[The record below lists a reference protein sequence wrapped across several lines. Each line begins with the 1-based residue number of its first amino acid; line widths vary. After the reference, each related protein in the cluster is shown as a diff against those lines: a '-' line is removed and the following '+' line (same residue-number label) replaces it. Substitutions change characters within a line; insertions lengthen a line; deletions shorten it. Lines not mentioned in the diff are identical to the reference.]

1 MPINALRRLHE
12 ATASEVESLSISR
25 IESRRYVMH
34 FLADRLLAIAPRNLV
49 DLIDPCRFNQ
59 PKLLQLLTTTMKD
72 GLPAS
77 GCELNDAVQREF
89 AKPEA
94 TLFVLAASSG
104 CMLQHALLHLAG
116 GDREQEGD
124 LKIPGVEVITGPLN
138 QEIEDL
144 KRIPPLLSFSPLSP
158 PLGLSDTDAMTEDSA
173 SDLQRPTSN
182 RLREEDDIQTPKQR
196 HLQLI
201 SSSREIWDDIH
212 TDYNRTGRTRYH
224 HAQSFRPSIPLC
236 WRKKYRGGLPPL
248 SSPPFSLRAKLYKTE
263 SFLIEDMAG
272 ALIQSINIPASLAGP
287 RNGKFQG
294 PGKVKRAISMMVS
307 LQTPG
312 LRMRSFSGLRVGN
325 ALDSL
330 RYSQKDFHSKM
341 RAVISVRKGIASRGV
356 VRAMFERFT
365 EKAIKVIM
373 LAQEEARRLGHNFVG
388 TEQILLGL
396 IGEGTGIAAKVL
408 KSMGINLKDARVE
421 VEKII
426 GRGSGFVAVEIPFT
440 PRAKRVLELSL
451 EEARQLGHNYIG
463 SEHLLLGLL
472 REGEGVA
479 ARVLENLGAD
489 PANIRTQ
496 VIRMVGENTE
506 AVSAGVGGGSTG
518 NKMPTLEEYGTNLT
532 KLAEEGKLD
541 PVVGRQQQ
549 IERVTQILGRRTKN
563 NPCLIGEPGVGKT
576 AIAEGLAQRIANGDV
591 PETIEGKKVITL
603 DMGLLVAG
611 TKYRGEFEERL
622 KKLMEEIKQSDEII
636 LFIDEVHT
644 LIGAGAAEGAIDAAN
659 ILKPALARGELQ
671 CIGATTLDE
680 YRKHIEKDAALERRF
695 QPVKVPEPTV
705 DETIQILKGLRERYE
720 IHHKLRYTDESLVAA
735 AQLSYQYISDRFL
748 PDKAI
753 DLIDEAGSRVRL
765 RHAQLPEEARELE
778 KELRQITKEKNEA
791 VRGQDFEKAGELR
804 DREMDLKAQISAVA
818 DKSKE
823 MSKAETEAGDGGAV
837 VTEADIQHIVS
848 SWTGIPVEKVS
859 TDESDRLLKMEE
871 ILHKR
876 VIGQDEAVKAISR
889 AIRRARVGLK
899 NPSRPIASFIFS
911 GPTGVGKSE
920 LAKALAAYYF
930 GSEEAMIRLDMSE
943 FMERHTVSKLI
954 GSPPGYVGYTEG
966 GQLTE
971 AVRRRP
977 YTVVLFD
984 EIEKA
989 HPDVFNMMLQI
1000 LEDGRLTD
1008 SKGRTV
1014 DFKNTL
1020 LIMTSNVGSSVIE
1033 KGGRRIGFDLEY
1045 DEKDSSYNRIKSL
1058 VTEELKQYFR
1068 PEFLNRLDEMI
1079 VFRQLT
1085 KQEVKEIADIMLK
1098 EVFQRLEMKDIELQV
1113 TERFRDRVVEEGYN
1127 PSYGARPLRR
1137 AIMRL
1142 LEDSMAEKMLS
1153 CEIKGGDSVIVDV
1166 DSDGNVIVLNG
1177 SGGATLE
1184 PLAEA
1189 PLSI

>member
-1 MPINALRRLHE
+1 MIQLMHFADSTTFRKKMARPLVKSAVLPDAVSGSFPLFQGSGKARKPANM
-12 ATASEVESLSISR
+12 TC
-25 IESRRYVMH
+25 SRRSSQLR
-34 FLADRLLAIAPRNLV
+34 FLG
-49 DLIDPCRFNQ
+49 F
-59 PKLLQLLTTTMKD
+59 T
-72 GLPAS
+72 GLKAS
-77 GCELNDAVQREF
+77 ND
-89 AKPEA
+89 
-94 TLFVLAASSG
+94 
-104 CMLQHALLHLAG
+104 LHLVSG
-116 GDREQEGD
+116 
-124 LKIPGVEVITGPLN
+124 
-138 QEIEDL
+138 
-144 KRIPPLLSFSPLSP
+144 FSKDFRL
-158 PLGLSDTDAMTEDSA
+158 AVSA
-173 SDLQRPTSN
+173 SVSA
-182 RLREEDDIQTPKQR
+182 PK
-196 HLQLI
+196 
-201 SSSREIWDDIH
+201 
-212 TDYNRTGRTRYH
+212 
-224 HAQSFRPSIPLC
+224 
-236 WRKKYRGGLPPL
+236 
-248 SSPPFSLRAKLYKTE
+248 
-263 SFLIEDMAG
+263 
-272 ALIQSINIPASLAGP
+272 
-287 RNGKFQG
+287 GK
-294 PGKVKRAISMMVS
+294 
-307 LQTPG
+307 
-312 LRMRSFSGLRVGN
+312 
-325 ALDSL
+325 
-330 RYSQKDFHSKM
+330 
-341 RAVISVRKGIASRGV
+341 ASRGV
-356 VRAMFERFT
+356 AVAMFERFT

-408 KSMGINLKDARVE
+408 KSMGINLKDARIE

-489 PANIRTQ
+489 TSNIRTQ
-496 VIRMVGENTE
+496 VIRMVGESTE
-506 AVSAGVGGGSTG
+506 AVGAGVGGGSSG
-518 NKMPTLEEYGTNLT
+518 NKMPTLDEFGTNLT
-532 KLAEEGKLD
+532 KLAEE
-541 PVVGRQQQ
+541 
-549 IERVTQILGRRTKN
+549 
-563 NPCLIGEPGVGKT
+563 
-576 AIAEGLAQRIANGDV
+576 
-591 PETIEGKKVITL
+591 
-603 DMGLLVAG
+603 
-611 TKYRGEFEERL
+611 
-622 KKLMEEIKQSDEII
+622 
-636 LFIDEVHT
+636 
-644 LIGAGAAEGAIDAAN
+644 
-659 ILKPALARGELQ
+659 

-680 YRKHIEKDAALERRF
+680 YRKHIEKDPALERRF
-695 QPVKVPEPTV
+695 QPVKVPEPNV
-705 DETIQILKGLRERYE
+705 DETIEILKGLRERYE
-720 IHHKLRYTDESLVAA
+720 IHHKLRYTDEALIAA
-735 AQLSYQYISDRFL
+735 AHLSYQYIRFLEQSHSASFIFSLHFLHLLKPEPCITFFTLVFLCGFSDRFL

-753 DLIDEAGSRVRL
+753 DLVDEAGSRVRL
-765 RHAQLPEEARELE
+765 RHAQVFYFL
-778 KELRQITKEKNEA
+778 I
-791 VRGQDFEKAGELR
+791 VAGELR
-804 DREMDLKAQISAVA
+804 DREMELKAQISALV
-818 DKSKE
+818 DKGKE
-823 MSKAETEAGDGGAV
+823 RSQAENEAGEGGPV
-837 VTEADIQHIVS
+837 VTEVDIQHIVS
-848 SWTGIPVEKVS
+848 AWTGIPVEKVS
-859 TDESDRLLKMEE
+859 SDESDRLLKMEE
-871 ILHKR
+871 TLHKR
-876 VIGQDEAVKAISR
+876 VVGQDEAVKAISR

-899 NPSRPIASFIFS
+899 NPNRPIASFIFS

-1033 KGGRRIGFDLEY
+1033 KGGRRIGFDLDY

-1085 KQEVKEIADIMLK
+1085 KLEVREIADIMLK
-1098 EVFQRLEMKDIELQV
+1098 EVFERLKAKDIELQV
-1113 TERFRDRVVEEGYN
+1113 TERFRDRVVEEGYS

-1142 LEDSMAEKMLS
+1142 LEDSMAEKMLAG
-1153 CEIKGGDSVIVDV
+1153 EINEGDSAIVDV
-1166 DSDGNVIVLNG
+1166 DADGNVTVLNG
-1177 SGGATLE
+1177 RTGLPEQLPPAI
-1184 PLAEA
+1184 PV
-1189 PLSI
+1189 